1 MAKLESPHGPTLT
14 KIVAFGL
21 FLAIGFAAVHR
32 GRGQGEGAR
41 K

>member
-1 MAKLESPHGPTLT
+1 MAPLA

-21 FLAIGFAAVHR
+21 FLAMGFAAVHR
-32 GRGQGEGAR
+32 GRGQGEEAR